1 MPRAASR
8 AGPTRTQMYDYFASD
23 IHGKMPASARMLARY
38 MPGALV
44 GYYQLRRATTHETS
58 LPKPV
63 RELIIIAVQAA
74 LKKDPSGHARSA
86 VDAGVSPKE
95 IHDACALVLWLAGM
109 PAYQVGMLAV
119 AAAQMHAARLKRAS
133 RRRPSRAGRRHARG
147 RRDEPHRPPVRLRG
161 RAAGRG
167 VVRRDRGR
175 RRPRGA
181 VGRPVRA

>member
-1 MPRAASR
+1 MPRAARR

-119 AAAQMHAARLKRAS
+119 AAAETHAASRKRPSRRRAS
-133 RRRPSRAGRRHARG
+133 RARATARA
-147 RRDEPHRPPVRLRG
+147 RTAR
-161 RAAGRG
+161 
-167 VVRRDRGR
+167 
-175 RRPRGA
+175 
-181 VGRPVRA
+181 